1 MKKYILNV
9 KHIYAQSKMM
19 SLRAKIILSLDNE
32 AKISKTIYTIAYV
45 RSILSCYSY
54 KYIT

>member
-9 KHIYAQSKMM
+9 KHIHAQSKMM

-32 AKISKTIYTIAYV
+32 AKISKTIRT
-45 RSILSCYSY
+45 
-54 KYIT
+54 

>member
-9 KHIYAQSKMM
+9 KHIHAQSKMM

-32 AKISKTIYTIAYV
+32 AKISKTIYTREYFGG
-45 RSILSCYSY
+45 ILSCYPNEY
-54 KYIT
+54 TT